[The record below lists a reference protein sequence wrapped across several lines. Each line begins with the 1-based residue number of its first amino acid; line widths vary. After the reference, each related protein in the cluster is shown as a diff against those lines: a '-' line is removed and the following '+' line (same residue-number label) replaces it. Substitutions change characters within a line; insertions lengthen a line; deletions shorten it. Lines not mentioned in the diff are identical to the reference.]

1 MKERRAAE
9 ELMLQ
14 NMVLSENGA
23 RRLETAAADAEARA
37 ASDAGRRKPRVFVK
51 PCELCLGI
59 RAEAAKSRDPRA
71 GVKLCTRC
79 QIKARDL
86 AAAEVRRVREEE
98 AAAAAA
104 AAEAEA
110 AAWPKSKPRRDA
122 ADPSRGRE
130 ALERDLRRMEKTVAL
145 ARTPEE
151 RVTAA
156 QGSAAQAGDGS
167 GRGGEGDGGEEGAR
181 RQGERRAAGEG
192 KRRRT
197 SDGSRADDEA
207 RAVVDDWMMYN
218 TTPTLSYLRC

>member
-104 AAEAEA
+104 EAEAEA

-151 RVTAA
+151 RVTALHR
-156 QGSAAQAGDGS
+156 AAQL
-167 GRGGEGDGGEEGAR
+167 R
-181 RQGERRAAGEG
+181 RAMEAAEAAMAMEERRVRVAKASAE
-192 KRRRT
+192 RRGRKT
-197 SDGSRADDEA
+197 AVDE
-207 RAVVDDWMMYN
+207 RWI
-218 TTPTLSYLRC
+218 SS

>member
-98 AAAAAA
+98 AAAA
-104 AAEAEA
+104 EAEA

-151 RVTAA
+151 RVTALHR
-156 QGSAAQAGDGS
+156 AAQL
-167 GRGGEGDGGEEGAR
+167 R
-181 RQGERRAAGEG
+181 RAMEAAEAAKAMEERRARVAKASAE
-192 KRRRT
+192 RRGRKT
-197 SDGSRADDEA
+197 AADE
-207 RAVVDDWMMYN
+207 RWI
-218 TTPTLSYLRC
+218 SS

>member
-110 AAWPKSKPRRDA
+110 AAWLNPSPGATPRIPPAVAR
-122 ADPSRGRE
+122 PWSGTCGGW
-130 ALERDLRRMEKTVAL
+130 RRPW
-145 ARTPEE
+145 RWP
-151 RVTAA
+151 
-156 QGSAAQAGDGS
+156 
-167 GRGGEGDGGEEGAR
+167 
-181 RQGERRAAGEG
+181 ERRRSA
-192 KRRRT
+192 
-197 SDGSRADDEA
+197 
-207 RAVVDDWMMYN
+207 
-218 TTPTLSYLRC
+218 